1 VSDTSRRLIERK
13 WIIAAGWTPAM
24 IKAFLSAPE
33 VCHERCAGWEWIVHS
48 FNYDEWIGQQNNP
61 LVKAWLAK
69 LSDKRALKQAKLNSK
84 RTLRLIHEMLQDEHD
99 IEQRVTDGWLAE
111 ELRRVQAE
119 ELRERDK
126 LRAAV
131 LPEIERLKDRIAADP
146 RPNDIRD
153 FFRRWKEVTGYRVT
167 DVLGIRPNLSAIKA
181 LIIEQ
186 TLMTAKARCWPC
198 GIKRGAFAFSHYSSV
213 VYVDTQYGQV
223 SFHVAQ
229 SAYADLPAYAGEWSG
244 QNDSAEILEKV
255 FGDCE
260 RKRAA

>member
-61 LVKAWLAK
+61 LVKAWLAR

-84 RTLRLIHEMLQDEHD
+84 RTLRLIHEMLRDEHE

-131 LPEIERLKDRIAADP
+131 IPEIERLKDRIAADP
-146 RPNDIRD
+146 TPNDIRD
-153 FFRRWKEVTGYRVT
+153 FFRRWKEVTGYRIT
-167 DVLGIRPNLSAIKA
+167 DVLGIKPNLSAIKA

-186 TLMTAKARCWPC
+186 TLMTAKVRCWPC
-198 GIKRGAFAFSHYSSV
+198 GIKRDAFAFSHYSSV

-255 FGDCE
+255 FGDRV